1 MADTGSIMR
10 RRGTLALAAAGL
22 VAGLACGRSAPD
34 ETASDA
40 ADTAGAAASPV
51 ADYVAFARAVGQD
64 AGAGSAEQSIAEG
77 LRRLAGALGA
87 LGLVSSDVAID
98 LRISAEHV
106 VLNPSSTDNVETIR
120 AALIAAADAIAE
132 REGTAASLRAIA
144 ETISTSEPLATQQ
157 DTLIE
162 YFQTSANALEQMAAP

>member
-1 MADTGSIMR
+1 MAEPGRFRWR
-10 RRGTLALAAAGL
+10 RRGLALAAAGL
-22 VAGLACGRSAPD
+22 VVALACGRSAPD
-34 ETASDA
+34 ETADTP
-40 ADTAGAAASPV
+40 DTAGAAAAPV
-51 ADYVAFARAVGQD
+51 ADYVEFARTVGED

-132 REGTAASLRAIA
+132 REGTAANLRSIA
-144 ETISTSEPLATQQ
+144 EKISTSEPLAMQQ
-157 DTLIE
+157 NTLTE
-162 YFQTSANALEQMAAP
+162 YFQASATAVEQIAGP